1 MSQHLY
7 RHFDKDGNLLYVGIS
22 INAFQRLS
30 QHKNSSSWFDEITR
44 VEIERYPSRSAVEA
58 AEKKAIIDEKPIHN
72 KRYNDDIPTEC
83 VIVHEYKKKTRIKSD
98 YDWHTDGN
106 LCSINLSNDY
116 LDRYLSVWITA
127 NGYFVMD
134 ENNNDLDSNE
144 NYHLELD
151 PYQTERLCMYIS
163 AHIKEAKY
171 RLLASEYASSQI
183 GNRSDNLE
191 EYYGSQEEFE
201 QFLYKNVDKWTGENY
216 ESK

>member
-72 KRYNDDIPTEC
+72 KRFNGDNPTEC
-83 VIVHEYKKKTRIKSD
+83 VIVHEYEKKKRDREEYD
-98 YDWHTDGN
+98 YKKDAYICALNLGN
-106 LCSINLSNDY
+106 SPLENW
-116 LDRYLSVWITA
+116 LDIWITE
-127 NGYFVMD
+127 NGHFVMD
-134 ENNNDLDSNE
+134 ENNDDLDPE
-144 NYHLELD
+144 YHYFLQLD
-151 PYQTERLCMYIS
+151 PYKPERLCMYILS
-163 AHIKEAKY
+163 HIKEAKHK
-171 RLLASEYASSQI
+171 LLASEYADSQI
-183 GNRSDNLE
+183 GERSDKYE

-201 QFLYKNVDKWTGENY
+201 QFLYKNVNKWTGGNY